1 VKNAPIQT
9 NPGGYQIVAYLG
21 LAAPVRS
28 PAIGPPTAP

>member
-1 VKNAPIQT
+1 MPIQT

-21 LAAPVRS
+21 LAAPVAS